1 MQRVLNIKTIKYV
14 GKKVRLCGWVNA
26 RRDHGQVVFI
36 DLRDRSG
43 LVQIVFTAADKKQ
56 WQGIR
61 DEWVLEVIGTVKK
74 RPAKMINPKIPTGK
88 IEIEVKDIKIL
99 SQAKTLPFPID
110 NNGYDIN
117 EDLRLKYRYLDL
129 RRARLQK
136 NLKIRQD
143 MQNWTRDFLRQRD
156 FVEIET
162 PILTKA
168 TPEGAR
174 DFIVPSRIY
183 PGKFY
188 ALPQSP
194 QQYKQL
200 LMVAG
205 LERYFQFPRCLRDE
219 DLRKDRALEF
229 TQLDIEMSFVT
240 QEEILALTEELV
252 IGVSEKVLKK
262 KIQEKPFP
270 RLTYE
275 QAIKK
280 YKKDN
285 PDLRANKNNKN
296 LLAYCWIINFP
307 MFEKKE
313 DGSIGACHHPFTAIS
328 DNDLEKLSKTLQL
341 GSGQAKNIFEIK
353 AQQYD
358 LVLNGFEV
366 FGGSIRT
373 TNPETLTQ
381 VFNVLGYKKKEIQ
394 QRFSHLLEA
403 FEYGVPPHGGIA
415 AGFDRWLEVILGE
428 KSIREVIPFPTTGKG
443 ISAVMQAPS
452 LVETQQLK
460 ELGLKIIK

>member
-1 MQRVLNIKTIKYV
+1 MKRVLNIETIQYI
-14 GKKVRLCGWVNA
+14 GEKVRLCGWVNS

-56 WQGIR
+56 WQEIR
-61 DEWVLEVIGTVKK
+61 DEWVLEVIGTVEK

-88 IEIEVKDIKIL
+88 VEIEIEDIKIL
-99 SQAKTLPFPID
+99 SQAKTLPFPIGSD
-110 NNGYDIN
+110 GYDIN
-117 EDLRLKYRYLDL
+117 EDLRLKYRYLDMRRPRL
-129 RRARLQK
+129 RQ

-143 MQNWTRDFLRQRD
+143 LQNWIRDFLRQYD
-156 FVEIET
+156 FIEVET

-174 DFIVPSRIY
+174 DFIVPSRLY
-183 PGKFY
+183 PGQFY

-205 LERYFQFPRCLRDE
+205 MERYFQFARCFRDE

-285 PDLRANKNNKN
+285 PDLRRNKKDTN
-296 LLAYCWIINFP
+296 LLAYCWIVDFP
-307 MFEKKE
+307 MFEKKQ

-328 DNDLEKLSKTLQL
+328 DNDLENLSKRR
-341 GSGQAKNIFEIK
+341 NIFKIR

-358 LVLNGFEV
+358 LVLNGYEV

-373 TNPETLTQ
+373 TSPEILTQ
-381 VFNVLGYKKKEIQ
+381 VFNVLGYKTKDIQ
-394 QRFSHLLEA
+394 ERFSHLLEA

-415 AGFDRWLEVILGE
+415 ASDRWVEVMLAE

-452 LVETQQLK
+452 EVDPKQLK
-460 ELGLKIIK
+460 ELSLKIIK